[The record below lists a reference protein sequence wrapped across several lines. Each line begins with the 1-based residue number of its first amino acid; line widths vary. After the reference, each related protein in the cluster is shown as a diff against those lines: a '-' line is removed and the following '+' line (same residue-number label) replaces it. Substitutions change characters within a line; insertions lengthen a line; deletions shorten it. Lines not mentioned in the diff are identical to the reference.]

1 MKKFTKKKWI
11 NSNWKIVLLSFGLL
25 FSEVQKPAYSDS
37 FHPAAKAD
45 NEKIVKEISG
55 IVTDRQGN
63 PIPGVSVLI
72 TGSNTGIVTD
82 LEGKFTIEAEEGDVL
97 SFSFIGMKPQK
108 VNIGSQT
115 VLNIVLKEDVSSL
128 DEVVVVG
135 YGTQKKANVTS
146 SVTTVDAKELG
157 TITQPNIGSA
167 LQGRA
172 PGLFVRDAGY
182 NQGLGFLVRGSTTI
196 GNNSPLFIVDGI
208 PQNALT
214 VDPNDIASISIL
226 KDGAA
231 SAIYG
236 SRAAAGVV
244 LITTKS
250 GSNEKVQFSY
260 ETYFGWS
267 NLTTTQEAVGSV
279 PSAQIMNEASLNSGG
294 QELFT
299 EDQINL
305 FKTNTDHWYANTDWK
320 KELLKTEHTQR
331 HYLSATGGNEKT
343 NYYLAFGYRSI
354 DGIMKKGINGSQYSL
369 RTNLSTQ
376 LKDNINL
383 TTNLS
388 YILTDN
394 TSPSVNN
401 GIDNIYTHLN
411 VIAPFLPVRQTE
423 EGDSPYAFLNQA
435 GSYSRGFWNPLWELE
450 AGSSNSIGK
459 TFTIN
464 TNLDWTILPGLKA
477 IGRFSGIFH
486 NSKSMSNIYKG
497 STTNGPPWFS
507 DINSLSKT
515 FADNNQFNVQ
525 TFLSYEKSINNHYFN
540 ALGGWDVQFDKY
552 SFLSASRVNFQFD
565 DLLTEFNAPNS
576 GDKED
581 ITGLNS
587 NTTESALQSAVARV
601 NYNYAERYFIEL
613 AGRYDGS
620 SVFAPEHRYG
630 FFPAASAGWLISRE
644 NFFGFESMDMLKL
657 RASYGV
663 SGNNGVNGS
672 YFSNIV
678 FGTYYFGAG
687 DQVVV
692 TAAEGGIPFRNLKWE
707 TTNSANIGI
716 DFSFNSGKFGGS
728 IDVYNKITKDIL
740 LPSPVQGTIGTNRIG
755 PAINAGKVKN
765 SGIELS
771 LNHRN
776 TLGNGLHYGITLVG
790 SYNDNEIIELTDA
803 FSEYSTSYRK
813 GDPLGAIYGYESD
826 GILKSEAEAEAY
838 RSSLSS
844 GINPNT
850 SAGDIK
856 YIDHNGDGKLDFEDR
871 VVIAETVPKISYGLT
886 LDGNWKNFDFQ
897 AFIQGVGKTQ
907 QYSSNDLFGNFA
919 WIPEEAQDAWSPD
932 NQSGTYPRLLLYG
945 QQTYFQ
951 NFSTTSDFWSFDG
964 SYLRLK
970 NIQLGYTLPLTK
982 NRFFESLRVYL
993 TGTNVLTAS
1002 SFRPGFDP
1010 ESNGLNIP
1018 PLKTYTLGLNVKF

>member
-1 MKKFTKKKWI
+1 M
-11 NSNWKIVLLSFGLL
+11 
-25 FSEVQKPAYSDS
+25 
-37 FHPAAKAD
+37 
-45 NEKIVKEISG
+45 
-55 IVTDRQGN
+55 
-63 PIPGVSVLI
+63 
-72 TGSNTGIVTD
+72 GIVTD
-82 LEGKFTIEAEEGDVL
+82 LDGKFTIEAEEGDIL
-97 SFSFIGMKPQK
+97 SFSFIGMKPQQ
-108 VNIGSQT
+108 VTVGAAS
-115 VLNIVLKEDVSSL
+115 VLNIVLEEDISSL
-128 DEVVVVG
+128 NEVVVVG

-146 SVTTVDAKELG
+146 SVTTVEAKELG

-214 VDPNDIASISIL
+214 VDPNDIESISIL

-267 NLTTTQEAVGSV
+267 DLTTTQKTVGSV
-279 PSAQIMNEASLNSGG
+279 ASAQIMNEASLNSGG
-294 QELFT
+294 QALFS

-305 FKTNTDHWYANTDWK
+305 FRAGTDHWYADTDWK
-320 KELLKTEHTQR
+320 KEVLKTEHSKR

-354 DGIMKKGINGSQYSL
+354 DGIMKKGIEGAQYSF
-369 RTNLSTQ
+369 RTNLNTH
-376 LKDNINL
+376 LRDNIKL
-383 TTNLS
+383 STNLS
-388 YILTDN
+388 YIITDN
-394 TSPSVNN
+394 TSPSVNS

-411 VIAPFLPVRQTE
+411 STAPFLPVRQSAE
-423 EGDSPYAFLNQA
+423 PDAPFAFLNQA
-435 GSYSRGFWNPLWELE
+435 GNYSRGFWNALWELE
-450 AGSSNSIGK
+450 AGTSNSIGK
-459 TFTIN
+459 TFTLN
-464 TNLDWTILPGLKA
+464 TNLDWEILPGLKA
-477 IGRFSGIFH
+477 IGRFSGIFL
-486 NSKSMSNIYKG
+486 NSKSYSNIYKG

-507 DINSLSKT
+507 DINSLSRT
-515 FADNNQFNVQ
+515 FADNRQLNVQ
-525 TFLSYEKSINNHYFN
+525 TFLSYEKTIDKHYFN
-540 ALGGWDVQFDKY
+540 ALAGWDVQFDKN

-587 NTTESALQSAVARV
+587 NTTESALQSAVARI
-601 NYNYAERYFIEL
+601 NYNYAEKYFLEL

-620 SVFAPEHRYG
+620 SVFAPENRYG

-644 NFFGFESMDMLKL
+644 DFFGIESMEMLKL

-663 SGNNGVNGS
+663 SGNNRVNGS
-672 YFSNIV
+672 YFSNIG
-678 FGTYYFGAG
+678 FGSYYFGAG
-687 DQVVV
+687 DLVAV
-692 TAAEGGIPFRNLKWE
+692 TASEGGIPFRNLKWE

-716 DFSFNSGKFGGS
+716 DFSFNNGKIGGS
-728 IDVYNKITKDIL
+728 IDLYNKITDDIL
-740 LPSPVQGTIGTNRIG
+740 LPSPVQGTVGTNRNG

-765 SGIELS
+765 SGLELS
-771 LNHRN
+771 INHRN
-776 TLGNGLHYGITLVG
+776 SLGNGLQYGVTLVG
-790 SYNDNEIIELTDA
+790 SYNNNEIIELTDA
-803 FSEYSTSYRK
+803 FSEFSTSYRV
-813 GDPLGAIYGYESD
+813 GDPLGAIYGYKSD
-826 GILKSEAEAEAY
+826 GILTSEAEAEAY
-838 RSSLSS
+838 RSSLTS

-871 VVIAETVPKISYGLT
+871 VVIAETVPKISYGLS
-886 LDGNWKNFDFQ
+886 LDANWKNFDFQ

-907 QYSSNDLFGNFA
+907 QYKNNDLFGNYA
-919 WIPEEAQDAWSPD
+919 WIPEEAQNAWSEN
-932 NQSGTYPRLLLYG
+932 NQNGDYPRLLLFG

-951 NFSTTSDFWSFDG
+951 NFYTNSDYWSFNG

-970 NIQLGYTLPLTK
+970 NIQLGYTVPLK
-982 NRFFESLRVYL
+982 DNKFLNSLRFYV

-1018 PLKTYTLGLNVKF
+1018 PLKTYTIGLNVKF